1 VHELFPIV
9 AGMVIGL
16 IARHLI
22 TTQLRIAT
30 LVLGSTLFGAI
41 ASFMSGEL
49 LVSLAYLAFDAAQ
62 VLIVACT
69 SMVLVAAW
77 RRRATRWGNVH
88 SNSSIRLKRREGE

>member
-1 VHELFPIV
+1 MHELFPIV

-16 IARHLI
+16 IARRLI

-30 LVLGSTLFGAI
+30 LVLGSTFFGAI

-62 VLIVACT
+62 VLIVALCEHG
-69 SMVLVAAW
+69 SRSRLEAAPH
-77 RRRATRWGNVH
+77 ANAVMYTVIAKLG
-88 SNSSIRLKRREGE
+88 